1 MLALDGKHPDGI
13 FVPPKAAIAHHLI
26 RAWAESA

>member
-1 MLALDGKHPDGI
+1 MLDKTHPDGI
-13 FVPPKAAIAHHLI
+13 FVPPKGAIAHHLI